1 MDNETHSLQ
10 QAAFPGWNLQTL
22 YGSHGVYFYS
32 YPLFMAS
39 DADFPFMAAIKV
51 SF

>member
-1 MDNETHSLQ
+1 MDTEARSLQ
-10 QAAFPGWNLQTL
+10 QAAFPAQNLQTL
-22 YGSHGVYFYS
+22 CGSPSVYFYS